1 MSSARMTLRSSSSA
15 LSFCTL
21 IWFTGSSMVCS
32 LKRFSRG
39 NWLGRH
45 HLAVDAQLFVAAR
58 AGPFRELGVVT
69 LAGHDQRRQQ
79 QDARILVL
87 LEQALGDGLRGLR
100 FDGDVAGGAELRAQL
115 HVEQAQ
121 EVIDLGER
129 GHRALAAAAAGA
141 LLDGDR
147 GRNAVDRIHVRPRRG
162 LHELA
167 RVRVQRFEIA
177 ALAFVED
184 DVERQRGFARARHA
198 GDDGEGFARNRDVDV
213 AQVMFARVV
222 DDDGVARPA

>member
-1 MSSARMTLRSSSSA
+1 MD
-15 LSFCTL
+15 F
-21 IWFTGSSMVCS
+21 
-32 LKRFSRG
+32 
-39 NWLGRH
+39 
-45 HLAVDAQLFVAAR
+45 
-58 AGPFRELGVVT
+58 
-69 LAGHDQRRQQ
+69 
-79 QDARILVL
+79 
-87 LEQALGDGLRGLR
+87 DGLRL
-100 FDGDVAGGAELRAQL
+100 DGDVAGGAELRAEL

-141 LLDGDR
+141 LLDGHR
-147 GRNAVDRIHVRPRRG
+147 GRDAVDRIHVRARRG

-167 RVRVQRFEIA
+167 RVGVQRFEIA

-198 GDDGEGFARNRDVDV
+198 GDDRERFARNRDVDV

-222 DDDGVARPA
+222 DDDGVGGGAG